1 MVFIFVFYIYFTPL
15 KSSAHLLFRRILN
28 RLKKACWLE
37 DMRISRTQ
45 RFRLTLTRWKELSSA
60 VSFFLARSKH

>member
-1 MVFIFVFYIYFTPL
+1 M
-15 KSSAHLLFRRILN
+15 LN

-37 DMRISRTQ
+37 DMHISRTQ

-60 VSFFLARSKH
+60 VSFFLARSKP

>member
-1 MVFIFVFYIYFTPL
+1 M
-15 KSSAHLLFRRILN
+15 KSSAHLFFRRMLN

-37 DMRISRTQ
+37 DMHISRTQ

-60 VSFFLARSKH
+60 VSFFRARSKH

>member
-1 MVFIFVFYIYFTPL
+1 MVFILFLHILHTVEIFSPSVFQTN
-15 KSSAHLLFRRILN
+15 LN